1 LQVPRPR
8 AVHPDWGPAD
18 FFDNR
23 RKSML
28 LKIADL
34 SPDDL
39 FYELGCGDANLL
51 IYVTRKAG
59 LKHATGFEIIPS
71 RAFRARK
78 KVKDAGLEDRI
89 TIRTESIYTVD
100 LSKSDVIFAM
110 LCEREGDYRYL
121 FSKRR
126 GIRDGTRLI
135 RHDLPLIGFLPDR
148 IELPFYRMTYP
159 LVKAKTRA
167 QWVRSVLQDPDT
179 KVEDLWQELAYYSYE
194 KGYTPDEIRY
204 FQSMLVA
211 RVR

>member
-1 LQVPRPR
+1 
-8 AVHPDWGPAD
+8 
-18 FFDNR
+18 
-23 RKSML
+23 ML

-59 LKHATGFEIIPS
+59 LKNATGFEIIPS

-89 TIRTESIYTVD
+89 TILTESIYTVD
-100 LSKSDVIFAM
+100 LSKPDVIFAM
-110 LCEREGDYRYL
+110 LCEREGDYQYL